1 MPGQPGQHGKN
12 CARQHRERCE
22 REGLRPWQVA
32 QAIHRCCSV
41 TLLKAHRLARE
52 WTLDHVAEQGRNICV
67 EQGLGQPSLSAQ
79 RLSHWESGRE
89 APSPKYLDLLCQIY
103 RTRPDRLG
111 FGHDYSD
118 EEAGTPA
125 ATSTEIALPTRP
137 ESDVAP
143 LRSAEPTPWVGGGGK
158 RPDSGE
164 EAEEEM
170 RRRAMLQGILLGA
183 GVSLSGPMVEAID
196 SVRRQADRVLD
207 ASTVSATTIDHWEE
221 TAHQYASAYM
231 RVAPVR
237 LLRDVVA
244 DFADVQQ
251 FAQARQPLEYQKRL
265 CYITGQLA
273 GITGV
278 LLIDLGDFRQA
289 RAWFHTARLAADE
302 TGDRWLRSWVRAE
315 EAGVPYYYGQ
325 PLEAIRVARE
335 ARSVARDLPCSGG
348 VMGAAMEAR
357 ALARIGNT
365 AAARQ
370 ALKVAE
376 GIFERLPRQD
386 REPGAFGFPEQ
397 RLRIYASSV
406 FTQTGDVKEARSQ
419 QDRGLNLVKQSRIPT
434 PRSLLNFDKAHT
446 LVTSNELVEAATV
459 ATSAV
464 FDLPVEHRTDI
475 VINRARE
482 VAHSVPENR
491 RQIPQVKAFMDM
503 LDQVKSTRNLA

>member
-1 MPGQPGQHGKN
+1 MSSPSPPVLVAARQRKLWPGSNFALLGRKQLPACLMTVTLVAGRVGESEGPEHSAPVEAGMPGQPGQHGKN

-183 GVSLSGPMVEAID
+183 GVSL
-196 SVRRQADRVLD
+196 
-207 ASTVSATTIDHWEE
+207 
-221 TAHQYASAYM
+221 
-231 RVAPVR
+231 
-237 LLRDVVA
+237 
-244 DFADVQQ
+244 
-251 FAQARQPLEYQKRL
+251 
-265 CYITGQLA
+265 
-273 GITGV
+273 
-278 LLIDLGDFRQA
+278 
-289 RAWFHTARLAADE
+289 
-302 TGDRWLRSWVRAE
+302 
-315 EAGVPYYYGQ
+315 
-325 PLEAIRVARE
+325 
-335 ARSVARDLPCSGG
+335 
-348 VMGAAMEAR
+348 
-357 ALARIGNT
+357 
-365 AAARQ
+365 
-370 ALKVAE
+370 
-376 GIFERLPRQD
+376 
-386 REPGAFGFPEQ
+386 
-397 RLRIYASSV
+397 
-406 FTQTGDVKEARSQ
+406 
-419 QDRGLNLVKQSRIPT
+419 
-434 PRSLLNFDKAHT
+434 
-446 LVTSNELVEAATV
+446 
-459 ATSAV
+459 
-464 FDLPVEHRTDI
+464 
-475 VINRARE
+475 
-482 VAHSVPENR
+482 
-491 RQIPQVKAFMDM
+491 
-503 LDQVKSTRNLA
+503 